1 VGEQVKG
8 VSVARVPE
16 AVLTYE
22 QVILSQI
29 NYCTKL
35 SGLVVS
41 SNTGTVK
48 RVTDLEFCVNSLI
61 SLLPIEMRR
70 KFEERLLR
78 FKQWVLERA
87 SRYECFKKKTCGE
100 EREYWETMIK
110 EIYREAKEVFPGYSH
125 TIVGFI
131 AYVIWP
137 YDEYFPWIRIYNS
150 LFELTLIIDMLAEE
164 GIIGLKQ
171 PSLYVGGVRNVP
183 EHSD

>member
-1 VGEQVKG
+1 MGEQGG

-16 AVLTYE
+16 AVTTYD

-41 SNTGTVK
+41 TSTGTVK
-48 RVTDLEFCVNSLI
+48 RVADLEFCVNSLI
-61 SLLPIEMRR
+61 SLLPIEMRL
-70 KFEERLLR
+70 KLEERLR
-78 FKQWVLERA
+78 WFKQWVLERA

-110 EIYREAKEVFPGYSH
+110 EIYREAKEAFPGYSH
-125 TIVGFI
+125 TINGFI
-131 AYVIWP
+131 AYVVWP
-137 YDEYFPWIRIYNS
+137 YDQYFPWIIIYNS
-150 LFELTLIIDMLAEE
+150 LFKLTLIIDMLAEE

-171 PSLYVGGVRNVP
+171 PSLYVGGIKNVP
-183 EHSD
+183 KQSD